1 MLRLSSK
8 QKKSTFASTMKGYN
22 KYIVEALKKMQG
34 GEELE
39 MGAENCRE
47 LDQAKRDVRDSIED
61 VIQFAEAILKE
72 AKAMQDIY

>member
-1 MLRLSSK
+1 
-8 QKKSTFASTMKGYN
+8 MKGYN

-47 LDQAKRDVRDSIED
+47 LDLAKRDVRDSIED

-72 AKAMQDIY
+72 AKAMQDVY

>member
-1 MLRLSSK
+1 
-8 QKKSTFASTMKGYN
+8 MKGYN

-47 LDQAKRDVRDSIED
+47 LAQAKRDVRDSIED

-72 AKAMQDIY
+72 AKAMQNVY

>member
-1 MLRLSSK
+1 
-8 QKKSTFASTMKGYN
+8 MKGYN

-47 LDQAKRDVRDSIED
+47 LDQAKRDVKTASRTLSSLPRLSSKRQRQCKMFIKN
-61 VIQFAEAILKE
+61 QRYKPFKMFGRA
-72 AKAMQDIY
+72 

>member
-1 MLRLSSK
+1 
-8 QKKSTFASTMKGYN
+8 MKGYN

-47 LDQAKRDVRDSIED
+47 LAQAKRDVRDSIED

-72 AKAMQDIY
+72 AKAMQDVY